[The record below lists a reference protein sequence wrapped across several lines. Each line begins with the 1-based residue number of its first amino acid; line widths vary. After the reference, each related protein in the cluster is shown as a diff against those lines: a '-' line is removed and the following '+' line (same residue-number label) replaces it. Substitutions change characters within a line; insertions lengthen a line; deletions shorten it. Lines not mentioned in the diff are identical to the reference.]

1 MLLRNSVEG
10 EGKARIVTDESQYTR
25 KFRKELMAGLSSLVL
40 LAVLARAGREM
51 YGYEIAKAVK
61 AEGEGGL
68 IFKQGAIYPVL
79 RSLNALGLLESR
91 VEASAF
97 GPPRRYYSIT
107 EDGLTALSEW
117 QYAWHDMRDFVDD
130 ALKVGTGGDMNSVL
144 QPEVSSGCTGE
155 SPKRFL
161 SGF

>member
-1 MLLRNSVEG
+1 MAE
-10 EGKARIVTDESQYTR
+10 ESTYTR

-79 RSLNALGLLESR
+79 RSLNQLGLLESR

-107 EDGLTALSEW
+107 SEGLRALREW
-117 QYAWHDMRDFVDD
+117 QGAWKDMREFVDD
-130 ALKVGTGGDMNSVL
+130 ALASQGAVYEARPSA
-144 QPEVSSGCTGE
+144 
-155 SPKRFL
+155 
-161 SGF
+161 

>member
-1 MLLRNSVEG
+1 MTE
-10 EGKARIVTDESQYTR
+10 ESPFTR

-79 RSLNALGLLESR
+79 RSLNATGLLHSR

-97 GPPRRYYSIT
+97 GPPRRYYDIT
-107 EDGLTALSEW
+107 DDGRKALSEW
-117 QYAWHDMRDFVDD
+117 QFAWRDMREFVDD
-130 ALKVGTGGDMNSVL
+130 ALKAGTVPAGVTPDGHAGAAS
-144 QPEVSSGCTGE
+144 
-155 SPKRFL
+155 
-161 SGF
+161 

>member
-1 MLLRNSVEG
+1 MTE
-10 EGKARIVTDESQYTR
+10 ETQYTR

-79 RSLNALGLLESR
+79 RSLNSSGLLDSR

-97 GPPRRYYSIT
+97 GPPRRYYTIT
-107 EDGLTALSEW
+107 RDGLQALNDW
-117 QYAWHDMRDFVDD
+117 QGAWKDMREFVDD
-130 ALKVGTGGDMNSVL
+130 ALQAGGTKHEY
-144 QPEVSSGCTGE
+144 QPTA
-155 SPKRFL
+155 
-161 SGF
+161 

>member
-1 MLLRNSVEG
+1 MTE
-10 EGKARIVTDESQYTR
+10 ETQYTR

-79 RSLNALGLLESR
+79 RSLNSLGLLESR

-97 GPPRRYYSIT
+97 GPPRRYYNIT
-107 EDGLTALSEW
+107 SDGMQALNDW
-117 QYAWHDMRDFVDD
+117 QGAWKDMREFVDD
-130 ALKVGTGGDMNSVL
+130 ALQAGGAKHEY
-144 QPEVSSGCTGE
+144 QPSA
-155 SPKRFL
+155 
-161 SGF
+161 

>member
-1 MLLRNSVEG
+1 
-10 EGKARIVTDESQYTR
+10 
-25 KFRKELMAGLSSLVL
+25 MAGLSSLVL

-61 AEGEGGL
+61 AEGGL

-79 RSLNALGLLESR
+79 RSLNVLGLLESR

-107 EDGLTALSEW
+107 DDGRQALAEW
-117 QYAWHDMRDFVDD
+117 QFAWRDMREFVDD
-130 ALKVGTGGDMNSVL
+130 ALKAGTGGMVHEFR
-144 QPEVSSGCTGE
+144 PTA
-155 SPKRFL
+155 
-161 SGF
+161 

>member
-1 MLLRNSVEG
+1 MG
-10 EGKARIVTDESQYTR
+10 GGKPRVPEETAYTR

-79 RSLNALGLLESR
+79 RSLNALGLLNSR

-97 GPPRRYYSIT
+97 GPPRRYYAIT
-107 EDGLTALSEW
+107 DEGRQALHDWQGAWTDMRQFVDEALTAGAALS
-117 QYAWHDMRDFVDD
+117 
-130 ALKVGTGGDMNSVL
+130 
-144 QPEVSSGCTGE
+144 
-155 SPKRFL
+155 
-161 SGF
+161 

>member
-1 MLLRNSVEG
+1 MTE
-10 EGKARIVTDESQYTR
+10 ETQYTR

-79 RSLNALGLLESR
+79 RSLNSLGLLESR

-97 GPPRRYYSIT
+97 GPPRRYYNIT
-107 EDGLTALSEW
+107 SDGLQALNDW
-117 QYAWHDMRDFVDD
+117 QGAWKDMREFVDD
-130 ALKVGTGGDMNSVL
+130 ALQAGGAKHEY
-144 QPEVSSGCTGE
+144 QPTA
-155 SPKRFL
+155 
-161 SGF
+161 

>member
-1 MLLRNSVEG
+1 
-10 EGKARIVTDESQYTR
+10 VTEETQYTR

-79 RSLNALGLLESR
+79 RSLNSLGLLESR

-97 GPPRRYYSIT
+97 GPPRRYYNIT
-107 EDGLTALSEW
+107 GEGLKALNDW
-117 QYAWHDMRDFVDD
+117 QGAWHDMREFVDD
-130 ALKVGTGGDMNSVL
+130 ALKAGGSQHAY
-144 QPEVSSGCTGE
+144 QPTA
-155 SPKRFL
+155 
-161 SGF
+161 

>member
-1 MLLRNSVEG
+1 MAEESV
-10 EGKARIVTDESQYTR
+10 YTR

-79 RSLNALGLLESR
+79 RSLNQLGLLDSR

-107 EDGLTALSEW
+107 DEGRQALREW
-117 QYAWHDMRDFVDD
+117 QGAWKDMREFVDD
-130 ALKVGTGGDMNSVL
+130 ALKAQGAVYEARPSA
-144 QPEVSSGCTGE
+144 
-155 SPKRFL
+155 
-161 SGF
+161 

>member
-1 MLLRNSVEG
+1 VAEESVF
-10 EGKARIVTDESQYTR
+10 TR

-79 RSLNALGLLESR
+79 RSLNTLGLLDSR

-107 EDGLTALSEW
+107 KDGRQALNDW
-117 QYAWHDMRDFVDD
+117 QGAWKDMREFVDD
-130 ALKVGTGGDMNSVL
+130 ALTAGGAAHEHHASA
-144 QPEVSSGCTGE
+144 
-155 SPKRFL
+155 
-161 SGF
+161 

>member
-1 MLLRNSVEG
+1 MTE
-10 EGKARIVTDESQYTR
+10 ESPFTR

-79 RSLNALGLLESR
+79 RSLNASGLLQSR

-97 GPPRRYYSIT
+97 GPPRRYYDIT
-107 EDGLTALSEW
+107 ADGRKALSEQRRSW
-117 QYAWHDMRDFVDD
+117 REFVA
-130 ALKVGTGGDMNSVL
+130 ALNSLTGFDHA
-144 QPEVSSGCTGE
+144 
-155 SPKRFL
+155 
-161 SGF
+161 

>member
-1 MLLRNSVEG
+1 VAE
-10 EGKARIVTDESQYTR
+10 ETTYTR

-79 RSLNALGLLESR
+79 RSLNTLGLLESR

-107 EDGLTALSEW
+107 DEGRRALFDW
-117 QYAWHDMRDFVDD
+117 QGAWKDMREFVDD
-130 ALKVGTGGDMNSVL
+130 ALKSQGAVY
-144 QPEVSSGCTGE
+144 E
-155 SPKRFL
+155 SRP
-161 SGF
+161 SA

>member
-1 MLLRNSVEG
+1 MTE
-10 EGKARIVTDESQYTR
+10 ESAYTR

-79 RSLNALGLLESR
+79 RSLNQLGLLESR

-97 GPPRRYYSIT
+97 GPPRRYYNIT
-107 EDGLTALSEW
+107 DEGRRALSEW
-117 QYAWHDMRDFVDD
+117 QGAWKDMREFVDD
-130 ALKVGTGGDMNSVL
+130 ALRSQL
-144 QPEVSSGCTGE
+144 QGAVYEARPSA
-155 SPKRFL
+155 
-161 SGF
+161 

>member
-1 MLLRNSVEG
+1 VAE
-10 EGKARIVTDESQYTR
+10 ESQYTR

-79 RSLNALGLLESR
+79 RSLNTIGLLDSR

-97 GPPRRYYSIT
+97 GPPRRYYAIT
-107 EDGLTALSEW
+107 GDGRQALNDW
-117 QYAWHDMRDFVDD
+117 QGAWKDMREFVDD
-130 ALKVGTGGDMNSVL
+130 ALLAGGGAVHEHRPSA
-144 QPEVSSGCTGE
+144 
-155 SPKRFL
+155 
-161 SGF
+161 

>member
-1 MLLRNSVEG
+1 
-10 EGKARIVTDESQYTR
+10 
-25 KFRKELMAGLSSLVL
+25 
-40 LAVLARAGREM
+40 M

-97 GPPRRYYSIT
+97 GPPRRYYNIT
-107 EDGLTALSEW
+107 DDGRRALSDW
-117 QYAWHDMRDFVDD
+117 QGAWRDMREFVDD
-130 ALKVGTGGDMNSVL
+130 ALTAGGAANEQHHASA
-144 QPEVSSGCTGE
+144 
-155 SPKRFL
+155 
-161 SGF
+161 

>member
-1 MLLRNSVEG
+1 VE
-10 EGKARIVTDESQYTR
+10 ETVYTR

-40 LAVLARAGREM
+40 LAVLARAEREM

-79 RSLNALGLLESR
+79 RSLNTLGLLDSR

-107 EDGLTALSEW
+107 DEGRKALADW
-117 QYAWHDMRDFVDD
+117 QGAWRDMREFVDE
-130 ALKVGTGGDMNSVL
+130 ALVAQGAGYEHRPTA
-144 QPEVSSGCTGE
+144 
-155 SPKRFL
+155 
-161 SGF
+161 

>member
-1 MLLRNSVEG
+1 MTE
-10 EGKARIVTDESQYTR
+10 ETQYTR

-79 RSLNALGLLESR
+79 RSLNTLGLLDSR

-107 EDGLTALSEW
+107 DEGKKALADW
-117 QYAWHDMRDFVDD
+117 QGAWRDMREFVDE
-130 ALKVGTGGDMNSVL
+130 ALVAQGANYEHRPTA
-144 QPEVSSGCTGE
+144 
-155 SPKRFL
+155 
-161 SGF
+161 

>member
-1 MLLRNSVEG
+1 VAQE
-10 EGKARIVTDESQYTR
+10 TTYTR

-79 RSLNALGLLESR
+79 RSLNQLGLLESR

-107 EDGLTALSEW
+107 DECRRALFEW
-117 QYAWHDMRDFVDD
+117 QGAWKDMREFVDD
-130 ALKVGTGGDMNSVL
+130 ALQAQGAVYEARPSA
-144 QPEVSSGCTGE
+144 
-155 SPKRFL
+155 
-161 SGF
+161 

>member
-1 MLLRNSVEG
+1 MTQE
-10 EGKARIVTDESQYTR
+10 TDYTR

-79 RSLNALGLLESR
+79 RSLNTLGLLNSR

-97 GPPRRYYSIT
+97 GPPRRYYDIT
-107 EDGLTALSEW
+107 DDGRRALNDW
-117 QYAWHDMRDFVDD
+117 QGAWKDMREFVDD
-130 ALKVGTGGDMNSVL
+130 ALQAQGATYEHRPSA
-144 QPEVSSGCTGE
+144 
-155 SPKRFL
+155 
-161 SGF
+161 

>member
-1 MLLRNSVEG
+1 M
-10 EGKARIVTDESQYTR
+10 ADESPHTR

-61 AEGEGGL
+61 ADGEGGL

-79 RSLNALGLLESR
+79 RSLDAQGLLESR

-107 EDGLTALSEW
+107 DDGRQALVDF
-117 QYAWHDMRDFVDD
+117 QVAWRDMREFVDD
-130 ALKVGTGGDMNSVL
+130 AMTAGGGGHDH
-144 QPEVSSGCTGE
+144 QPSA
-155 SPKRFL
+155 
-161 SGF
+161 

>member
-1 MLLRNSVEG
+1 MV
-10 EGKARIVTDESQYTR
+10 DEESPHTR

-51 YGYEIAKAVK
+51 YGYEIAKEVK

-79 RSLNALGLLESR
+79 RSLNTLGLLDSR

-107 EDGLTALSEW
+107 DEGRRALSDW
-117 QYAWHDMRDFVDD
+117 QGAWFDMREFVDD
-130 ALKVGTGGDMNSVL
+130 ALKAGGAGN
-144 QPEVSSGCTGE
+144 EHHATA
-155 SPKRFL
+155 
-161 SGF
+161 

>member
-1 MLLRNSVEG
+1 VVE
-10 EGKARIVTDESQYTR
+10 ESPHTR

-79 RSLNALGLLESR
+79 RSLNTLGLLGSR

-97 GPPRRYYSIT
+97 GPPRRYYTIT
-107 EDGLTALSEW
+107 DEGRQALNDW
-117 QYAWHDMRDFVDD
+117 QGAWFDMRGFVDD
-130 ALKVGTGGDMNSVL
+130 ALQSQGVAD
-144 QPEVSSGCTGE
+144 EHRVSA
-155 SPKRFL
+155 
-161 SGF
+161 

>member
-1 MLLRNSVEG
+1 MAE
-10 EGKARIVTDESQYTR
+10 ESTYTR

-79 RSLNALGLLESR
+79 RSLNQLGLLESR

-107 EDGLTALSEW
+107 DEGLRALREW
-117 QYAWHDMRDFVDD
+117 QGAWKDMREFVDD
-130 ALKVGTGGDMNSVL
+130 ALAAQGAVYEARPTA
-144 QPEVSSGCTGE
+144 
-155 SPKRFL
+155 
-161 SGF
+161 

>member
-1 MLLRNSVEG
+1 MVE
-10 EGKARIVTDESQYTR
+10 ETQYTR

-107 EDGLTALSEW
+107 EEGRKALTDW
-117 QYAWHDMRDFVDD
+117 QGAWHDMREFVDD
-130 ALKVGTGGDMNSVL
+130 ALKAGGSGHAY
-144 QPEVSSGCTGE
+144 QPSA
-155 SPKRFL
+155 
-161 SGF
+161 

>member
-1 MLLRNSVEG
+1 L
-10 EGKARIVTDESQYTR
+10 TDDTQYTR

-79 RSLNALGLLESR
+79 RSLNAQGLLDSR

-97 GPPRRYYSIT
+97 GPPRRYYAIT
-107 EDGLTALSEW
+107 GEGRKALGEW
-117 QYAWHDMRDFVDD
+117 QFAWRGMREFVDD
-130 ALKVGTGGDMNSVL
+130 ALLGGTVH
-144 QPEVSSGCTGE
+144 E
-155 SPKRFL
+155 SRP
-161 SGF
+161 SA

>member
-1 MLLRNSVEG
+1 MEDTV
-10 EGKARIVTDESQYTR
+10 YTR

-40 LAVLARAGREM
+40 LAVLARAAREM

-79 RSLNALGLLESR
+79 RSLNTLGLLDSR

-107 EDGLTALSEW
+107 EEGKKALSDW
-117 QYAWHDMRDFVDD
+117 QGAWRDMREFVDE
-130 ALKVGTGGDMNSVL
+130 ALVAQGASYEHRPTA
-144 QPEVSSGCTGE
+144 
-155 SPKRFL
+155 
-161 SGF
+161 

>member
-1 MLLRNSVEG
+1 M
-10 EGKARIVTDESQYTR
+10 ADESPYTR

-40 LAVLARAGREM
+40 LAVLARAAREM

-79 RSLNALGLLESR
+79 RSLNTLGLLDSR

-107 EDGLTALSEW
+107 DEGKKALADW
-117 QYAWHDMRDFVDD
+117 QGAWRDMREFVDE
-130 ALKVGTGGDMNSVL
+130 ALVAQGANYEHRPTA
-144 QPEVSSGCTGE
+144 
-155 SPKRFL
+155 
-161 SGF
+161 

>member
-1 MLLRNSVEG
+1 MTE
-10 EGKARIVTDESQYTR
+10 ETQYTR

-79 RSLNALGLLESR
+79 RSLNTLGLLESR

-97 GPPRRYYSIT
+97 GPPRRYYNIT
-107 EDGLTALSEW
+107 KDGKQALNDW
-117 QYAWHDMRDFVDD
+117 QGAWKDMREFVDD
-130 ALKVGTGGDMNSVL
+130 ALLAGGTQHEY
-144 QPEVSSGCTGE
+144 QPTA
-155 SPKRFL
+155 
-161 SGF
+161 